1 MDSLA
6 TWVATDSS
14 SASGRVPFK
23 SRHLL
28 LGADALS
35 ACIGLFAGIAILI
48 ARGQLAADNGVISLL
63 MGAFIAILS
72 FGLMVKAGQ
81 YTNSR
86 RMSRL
91 TDAVDLT
98 RVVVIAAALIT
109 LIEYVTKGF
118 FTGASPSRLV
128 VLSMVA
134 VFWALSLLSRMLLG
148 YYQRRQFARGHT
160 LQRVLL
166 LGSGKAAK
174 EFAQFLEERPW
185 LGVGQLGHVTFA
197 GETVAEGNG
206 GLSAEPLASLT
217 NDLDGLRELSRTM
230 RLSGAG
236 RVVVALDAEDRAL
249 VPQVTEMLSLANI
262 PFAIVPTLFEQ
273 TFRAAELQGF
283 AELPVV
289 NVEVDPLDRVARMF
303 KRMLDISAATLIAV
317 IGSPIWLL
325 VMLAIVIEDGWP
337 IIYKQERVGKNG
349 RHFLLYKFRTMVKN
363 AEQLLEQLKEQ
374 NEAGSDQLFKMR
386 HDPRITKVGRILR
399 KLSIDEVP
407 QIVNVFK
414 GEMSLVGPRP
424 PLPSEVDT
432 YEQHH
437 YYRLRGL
444 PGITGLWQ
452 VSGRSDLGFDDM
464 VRLDRYYLDNWS
476 PLLDIQIMLKTA
488 YVVLARKGA
497 Y

>member
-1 MDSLA
+1 
-6 TWVATDSS
+6 
-14 SASGRVPFK
+14 
-23 SRHLL
+23 LL
-28 LGADALS
+28 LGADGLS
-35 ACIGLFAGIAILI
+35 AYIGLFVGIAVLL
-48 ARGQLAADNGVISLL
+48 ARGQLAADNSGVSLL

-81 YTNSR
+81 YTNRR

-91 TDAVDLT
+91 SDAVDLT
-98 RVVVIAAALIT
+98 RAVVIAAALVT

-128 VLSMVA
+128 VLGMVA
-134 VFWALSLLSRMLLG
+134 VFWVLALASRVLLG
-148 YYQRRQFARGHT
+148 YYQRRQFACGHM
-160 LQRVLL
+160 LQKVLL

-174 EFAQFLEERPW
+174 EFTQFLEERPW
-185 LGVGQLGHVTFA
+185 LGVGQLGHVAFA
-197 GETVAEGNG
+197 GETAAEGEG
-206 GLSAEPLASLT
+206 GLTAAPLANLT
-217 NDLDGLRELSRTM
+217 DDLDGLRELNRTM

-249 VPQVTEMLSLANI
+249 VPQVTELLSLAHI

-273 TFRAAELQGF
+273 CYRAAEIQGF

-289 NVEVDPLDRVARMF
+289 NVDVDPLDRAARLF
-303 KRMLDISAATLIAV
+303 KRVLDVSVATLIAV
-317 IGSPIWLL
+317 IGSPIWLA
-325 VMLAIVIEDGWP
+325 VILAIVIEDGRP
-337 IIYKQERVGKNG
+337 VTYKQKRVGKNG
-349 RHFLLYKFRTMVKN
+349 RHFELYKFRTMVKN

-407 QIVNVFK
+407 QLVNVFK

-424 PLPSEVDT
+424 PLPGEVDT

-452 VSGRSDLGFDDM
+452 VSGRSDLSFDDM

-476 PLLDIQIMLKTA
+476 VHLDIQIMLKTA
-488 YVVLARKGA
+488 YVVLACKGA